1 MPGQT
6 NPPTRCTEQK
16 RCKKIPRHIIWIL
29 VYLSAIAWM
38 VYSLYADIS
47 TGQMWLYIVLYAL
60 NMCTSAVSMITNLKL
75 STSILLYAITAFITI
90 TLTTVYME
98 WYIPTCL
105 AGFYLIIL
113 LLHCNWCCDVQSTF
127 YPESVIHPDEDEDED
142 KYEDE
147 KTLEVSD
154 IEAKLKVII
163 VRQPGKQH
171 IMVGTE
177 NIPVA
182 TAATAI

>member
-6 NPPTRCTEQK
+6 NPRTRCTEQE
-16 RCKKIPRHIIWIL
+16 RCKKIPRHISWVL

-47 TGQMWLYIVLYAL
+47 IDKMWLYIVLNVL
-60 NMCTSAVSMITNLKL
+60 NMCTSAVSMIINLKL

-98 WYIPTCL
+98 WYIPTSL

-142 KYEDE
+142 E
-147 KTLEVSD
+147 KMLEVSD
-154 IEAKLKVII
+154 TETKLKVII

-171 IMVGTE
+171 IMMGTE

-182 TAATAI
+182 TAIDTI